1 MKINLKYF
9 GMVSEITET
18 SEELLNID
26 NNFSTK
32 DLCLL
37 LNEKYSN
44 LNVVDYRL
52 AINESL
58 INNTI
63 QLTENDT
70 VAILPPF
77 SGG

>member
-1 MKINLKYF
+1 MKVNLKYF
-9 GMVSEITET
+9 GIVSEITGT
-18 SEELLNID
+18 NEELLDID
-26 NNFSTK
+26 NNFSTE

-37 LNEKYSN
+37 LEEKYSN
-44 LNVVDYRL
+44 LNFADYRL

-58 INNTI
+58 INTPA
-63 QLTENDT
+63 QLAENDI